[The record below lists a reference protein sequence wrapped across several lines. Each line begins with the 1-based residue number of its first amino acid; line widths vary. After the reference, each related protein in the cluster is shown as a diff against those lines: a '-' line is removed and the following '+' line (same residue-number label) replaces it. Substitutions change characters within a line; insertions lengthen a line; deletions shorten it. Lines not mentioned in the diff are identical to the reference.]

1 MDNIHPPNI
10 SNAFSIKKNVIFCLY
25 LTEETLGNGNLTTKD
40 PHVPPVLM
48 PVKTNSAVSKIYYDK
63 THYCLWQKKVYFF
76 ICICYFS
83 QPLSLHKPLH
93 QLSNFGKYNWVP
105 KSAGVCLVPCFM
117 QMFKRNHSNRE
128 KIESVN

>member
-63 THYCLWQKKVYFF
+63 THYCLWQKKVYFLF
-76 ICICYFS
+76 LFVISANPCPYINHYINCPTLANTTGCQNRLVS
-83 QPLSLHKPLH
+83 AWCPASCRCSSEIIPI
-93 QLSNFGKYNWVP
+93 GK
-105 KSAGVCLVPCFM
+105 
-117 QMFKRNHSNRE
+117 R
-128 KIESVN
+128 